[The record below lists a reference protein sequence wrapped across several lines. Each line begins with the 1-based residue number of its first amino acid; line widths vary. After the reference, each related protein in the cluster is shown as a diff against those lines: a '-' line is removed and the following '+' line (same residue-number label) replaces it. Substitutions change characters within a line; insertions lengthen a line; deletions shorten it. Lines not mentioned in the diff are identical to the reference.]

1 MLDKMDKIRVAHFRI
16 RVTLFCM
23 IFGALFASGGY
34 LAREQLLAAAVSY
47 ALGSALNAWG
57 AGGWFIQHTH
67 GALAV
72 AALFYQS
79 MQPGGFGWAKTLEAA
94 GAGGFLG
101 LLIPLSI
108 FSIKKQQGVEN
119 A

>member
-16 RVTLFCM
+16 RATLFCM
-23 IFGALFASGGY
+23 IFGALLASAGY
-34 LAREQLLAAAVSY
+34 LAHEQLLAAAVSFT
-47 ALGSALNAWG
+47 LGSALNALG
-57 AGGWFIQHTH
+57 VGHWFIQHTH

-72 AALFYQS
+72 AALYYTS

-94 GAGGFLG
+94 AAGGFLG
-101 LLIPLSI
+101 LLIPASL
-108 FSIKKQQGVEN
+108 FSIKKQGVEN

>member
-1 MLDKMDKIRVAHFRI
+1 MFDKMDKIRVSHFRI

-23 IFGALFASGGY
+23 IFGSLLAGGGY
-34 LAREQLLAAAVSY
+34 LAHEQLLDAAVSY
-47 ALGSALNAWG
+47 SLGSALNASR

-72 AALFYQS
+72 ASLFYQN
-79 MQPGGFGWAKTLEAA
+79 MQPGGFGLAKPLEAA
-94 GAGGFLG
+94 GAGALLG
-101 LLIPLSI
+101 LLIPASI
-108 FSIKKQQGVEN
+108 FSIKKQGVEN

>member
-23 IFGALFASGGY
+23 ITGALLAGGGY
-34 LAREQLLAAAVSY
+34 LAHEQLLGPAFSY
-47 ALGSALNAWG
+47 LLGAALNAWG
-57 AGGWFIQHTH
+57 TGGLFIQHTH

-72 AALFYQS
+72 DALFYQN
-79 MQPGGFGWAKTLEAA
+79 MQPIGFGWEKTLEAA

-108 FSIKKQQGVEN
+108 FSIKKQGIEN

>member
-23 IFGALFASGGY
+23 IAGACAAGFGY
-34 LAREQLLAAAVSY
+34 LAHEQLLDAAVSY
-47 ALGSALNAWG
+47 SLGSALNALG
-57 AGGWFIQHTH
+57 VGGWVIQHAH
-67 GALAV
+67 GALALGS
-72 AALFYQS
+72 LFYQN

-94 GAGGFLG
+94 GAGAMLG
-101 LLIPLSI
+101 LLIPASI
-108 FSIKKQQGVEN
+108 FSIKKQGVEN